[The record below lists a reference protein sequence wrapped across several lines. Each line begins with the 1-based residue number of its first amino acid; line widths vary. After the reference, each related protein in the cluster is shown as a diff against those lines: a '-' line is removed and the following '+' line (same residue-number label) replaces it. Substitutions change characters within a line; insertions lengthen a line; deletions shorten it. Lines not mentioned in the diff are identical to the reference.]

1 MGLPTAVNAAS
12 AAVDRRNAW
21 RAGGMSLHGDG
32 ECGCEVAC
40 LPDVEARG
48 GFAADDT
55 PAASLR
61 TSLWWLPVR

>member
-12 AAVDRRNAW
+12 AAVDRRHAW

-32 ECGCEVAC
+32 ELGCEAAC

-61 TSLWWLPVR
+61 TSLWRLPVR

>member
-1 MGLPTAVNAAS
+1 M
-12 AAVDRRNAW
+12 
-21 RAGGMSLHGDG
+21 AGGDMSVRGDG
-32 ECGCEVAC
+32 ELGCEAAC

-61 TSLWWLPVR
+61 TSLWRLPVR